1 MQSQEPNSM
10 AEEPVRDHIHQAILT
25 LCVLDTTSKKAGSEG
40 DDWKK
45 KWLKKRKWVHKVW
58 SHRRW
63 SGVNFEI
70 PRFLCRK
77 QWPWRSI
84 CLRMALE
91 LCFQKALHS
100 IQSGRKEE
108 RETIRPHSKLC
119 PGLHTS
125 SCISCLSWVRCIP
138 AISSLRRLGQCH
150 CSKCKGNL
158 RYTRTIKPTRRR
170 DSWWHP
176 PWKRRPRS

>member
-119 PGLHTS
+119 PGLHMS
-125 SCISCLSWVRCIP
+125 SCISYLSWVLCIP